1 MNTLNFAVVSFF
13 NRFNGYGYLIPSD
26 GGPDVFFAYNEIRNA
41 RYLTRGQKVSYVI
54 KPSTRKPG
62 TVVAGDVTPIEDT
75 PISNAPTLNAADAT
89 EGDVQ

>member
-41 RYLTRGQKVSYVI
+41 RYLTRG
-54 KPSTRKPG
+54 RKGFLRYKTEHPQTWHRSRRG
-62 TVVAGDVTPIEDT
+62 C
-75 PISNAPTLNAADAT
+75 DANRRYANLKRAHAQR
-89 EGDVQ
+89 G